1 MIVFVEVGWRR
12 GLGAMKPRSGTG
24 KQIKG
29 PGGRRRR
36 KRGSGRWA
44 RCMWWPRR
52 ALFGCAALKSAHPS
66 SRQTVPRRCL
76 RKGQKSGLVLVFLD
90 RIAVD
95 MSKERARSVRLDG
108 DHLVGPV
115 VELEEHNAIELV
127 PAPLVSSHTC
137 KETFGG
143 FVRRGRK
150 RNSECRTS
158 ELSYWRAGSIHG
170 LGRTMG
176 LALARSRERPI
187 ELAREH
193 GREFGEFS
201 PQVLYEHDV
210 DRIRVRL
217 GERDVVRLS
226 HITW

>member
-1 MIVFVEVGWRR
+1 
-12 GLGAMKPRSGTG
+12 
-24 KQIKG
+24 
-29 PGGRRRR
+29 
-36 KRGSGRWA
+36 
-44 RCMWWPRR
+44 MWWPRR

-95 MSKERARSVRLDG
+95 MSKERARGVRLDG

-115 VELEEHNAIELV
+115 VELDEHNAIELV
-127 PAPLVSSHTC
+127 PAPLVSWHTC

-158 ELSYWRAGSIHG
+158 ELSYLRTGSIHG

-193 GREFGEFS
+193 GREFREFS

>member
-1 MIVFVEVGWRR
+1 
-12 GLGAMKPRSGTG
+12 
-24 KQIKG
+24 
-29 PGGRRRR
+29 
-36 KRGSGRWA
+36 
-44 RCMWWPRR
+44 MWWPRR

-95 MSKERARSVRLDG
+95 MSKERARGVRLDG

-115 VELEEHNAIELV
+115 VELEEQNAIELV